1 MMMADMSSVM
11 ISSVECYTSL
21 GVSHLAEAVLKE
33 TRMTTI
39 GIIGSGHVGSNLAEA
54 AIAHGYDVVLS
65 NSQGPDTLTG
75 LINDLGSHARAATP
89 AEAAAEGDFAIVAI
103 PVTTID
109 QVPVEPLAGKVV
121 IATINYFPQRDG
133 HFPQIDNGTTTVPGL
148 LQAHLPTSRV
158 VRAFSMINAA
168 EMSGDGHPEGDP
180 KRRALALAGDDPAAK
195 QLVAR
200 LYNEFGFDAVDIGGL
215 DESWRIDA
223 GQPAFVVPQNVAE
236 LKANVA
242 KAKRGA

>member
-1 MMMADMSSVM
+1 
-11 ISSVECYTSL
+11 
-21 GVSHLAEAVLKE
+21 
-33 TRMTTI
+33 MTTI
-39 GIIGSGHVGSNLAEA
+39 GILGSGHVGSNLAQA

-65 NSQGPDTLTG
+65 NSQGPDSLAG
-75 LINDLGSHARAATP
+75 LVKELGPQARAATS
-89 AEAAAEGDFAIVAI
+89 AAAAAAGDFAIVAI
-103 PVTTID
+103 PITTID

-133 HFPQIDNGTTTVPGL
+133 HIAEIDNGKTTVPGV
-148 LQAHLPTSRV
+148 LQAHLPASRV

-195 QLVAR
+195 QLVAG
-200 LYNEFGFDAVDIGGL
+200 LYNEFGFDALDIGGL
-215 DESWRIDA
+215 DESWRLDA
-223 GQPAFVVPQNVAE
+223 GQPAFVTRQNLAE

-242 KAKRGA
+242 SAKRSA